1 MLIHIILHIP
11 YHVYNLKEANASQ
24 LAFYQQ
30 QKVGEANPSSVHMDY
45 GYLPLFT
52 LFCGM
57 SYVLFTRGQR
67 DVYVICLFFRTL
79 TKFSKGSMRI
89 LVLHKNKEHIE
100 ECAAVLN
107 EEWPRSKTARC
118 SIYLKTEN
126 NYL

>member
-1 MLIHIILHIP
+1 MKQMLHNLLFISSRKWGRQIHLQFIWLSP
-11 YHVYNLKEANASQ
+11 LVY
-24 LAFYQQ
+24 
-30 QKVGEANPSSVHMDY
+30 
-45 GYLPLFT
+45 
-52 LFCGM
+52 
-57 SYVLFTRGQR
+57 SYVLRLVYSWSEGCI
-67 DVYVICLFFRTL
+67 YVICLHFRRL

-126 NYL
+126 NYLFTCTPKTK